1 MGQELRKIAFGEA
14 VDLVRPDLGPHV
26 APAQVDVRVVPLLF
40 GQLADTVREVE
51 RRSEVL
57 EAELLLEMVLVHGLP
72 TATERRLQVGQF
84 PTGERRD
91 PASAW
96 HACFPREI
104 ARHDSKPPGPRC

>member
-1 MGQELRKIAFGEA
+1 MGQELRKTMRRRRSLQLVYLRGQDEIAFGEA

-57 EAELLLEMVLVHGLP
+57 EAELLLE
-72 TATERRLQVGQF
+72 
-84 PTGERRD
+84 
-91 PASAW
+91 
-96 HACFPREI
+96 
-104 ARHDSKPPGPRC
+104 GPRLGMARMLSARDRST